1 MQVTG
6 CRVTSSNASARTLK
20 RCTETIGRV
29 RSVISGGD
37 YKSQLASKVKSLSK
51 VEREELLQ
59 DAQLHVVISTEQAL
73 VMKAD
78 LEIPWNKLRV
88 LRR

>member
-20 RCTETIGRV
+20 RLTETIGRV

-37 YKSQLASKVKSLSK
+37 HMSQLASEVKSLSK
-51 VEREELLQ
+51 VECEKLLQ
-59 DAQLHVVISTEQAL
+59 DTASSRDTHRTSFGSEG
-73 VMKAD
+73 
-78 LEIPWNKLRV
+78 IPWNKLRV